1 MSAQQPSTPSELTQA
16 VMDALQQSEDGSW
29 SLKTSSL
36 ENVHQT
42 FSNVVSKGSD
52 VAIPQIRELASF
64 AMFLEKEAGSK
75 KAVEQIFQVINRL
88 DQVLAGLGIE
98 VKPVEDTQLKASRFL
113 GLGPVSLPGLPSDSE
128 AEAPANTFKPWA
140 RH

>member
-29 SLKTSSL
+29 SLKTNSL
-36 ENVHQT
+36 VSVNQT
-42 FSNVVSKGSD
+42 FSDVVAQGSD

-113 GLGPVSLPGLPSDSE
+113 GLGPVSLPGLPADSE
-128 AEAPANTFKPWA
+128 EKAPANTFKPWA